1 MSATDS
7 IGSVFE
13 SFYTRHILRDLLGK
27 MAPGA
32 LVLVGVR
39 VATWSAHQAI
49 QDMKEANLGAWLVFA
64 AVAWLAGLGLQGIG
78 EISGRWCRYFPVQY
92 CTREKGKSRNE
103 AEAEFQAKLTMLDS
117 NTGVTTEQ
125 RQRFER
131 LVLIKEAAGNACL
144 ALLTLIAIVLTARW
158 PELFRLAPG
167 LGLAVVAC
175 AGFWRLHFDNVR
187 RQDELLAKIIEKTSQ
202 RVGT

>member
-1 MSATDS
+1 MSATNS
-7 IGSVFE
+7 LGSVFE

-27 MAPGA
+27 MAPGT

-78 EISGRWCRYFPVQY
+78 EISGRCRYFPVQY
-92 CTREKGKSRNE
+92 CTREKGKSRDQ
-103 AEAEFQAKLTMLDS
+103 AEAEFQAKLTKLDS
-117 NTGVTTEQ
+117 NNGVTTDQ

-144 ALLTLIAIVLTARW
+144 ALLILIPIVVTARW
-158 PELFRLAPG
+158 AELFRLAPG
-167 LGLAVVAC
+167 LGFAVVMC

-187 RQDELLAKIIEKTSQ
+187 RQDELLAKIIKNAT
-202 RVGT
+202 